1 MRFILN
7 TDYSAEELAF
17 IERNRCEVIS
27 EIRLSSVA
35 FAEMPRRMIRY
46 CGTYVAEIEDD
57 GELCW
62 AVLEKWKGQYQ
73 FLQQFPDF
81 ESMRAGL

>member
-7 TDYSAEELAF
+7 TDYSAEELSF
-17 IERNRCEVIS
+17 IERNRCEIVPK
-27 EIRLSSVA
+27 IRLSNVA
-35 FAEMPRRMIRY
+35 FTERPVRMIRY

-62 AVLEKWKGQYQ
+62 AILEKWKGLYHFSQ
-73 FLQQFPDF
+73 LFPDL
-81 ESMRAGL
+81 ESMQDGF

>member
-7 TDYSAEELAF
+7 TDYSAEEMSF
-17 IERNRCEVIS
+17 IERNRCEIVP
-27 EIRLSSVA
+27 EIRLSNVA
-35 FAEMPRRMIRY
+35 FIERPVRMIRY

-62 AVLEKWKGQYQ
+62 AILEKWKGQYHFSQ
-73 FLQQFPDF
+73 LFPDL
-81 ESMRAGL
+81 ESMQDGL